1 MKLVRM
7 AIRSFAIDK
16 LAGYLEPFTTRR
28 EISRKIYCKAL
39 VDDIANST
47 SVVRHPAEKFGASRI
62 VAETEPSRRGHSTCV
77 RFDLTHS
84 HASFFHLLHK
94 PSSPISFLSY
104 VLLSAITGMIWLTL
118 IIQTIGI
125 YVVSSPARH
134 DLLNVLN
141 TAVHAALVPSDYTPT
156 SSHPFYTSKPTQHEP
171 KLGSSL
177 SFSGSRSL
185 QLEEHE
191 REILDE
197 EIDDINEAPDSDIA
211 LPHPPVVQTDSQ
223 PYPFFVSSSGR
234 FMLDFQCIWSYPVEG
249 VDAALCRPNPESY
262 RAHFSTAVRDY
273 FCWASS
279 TFWEAMRRSREG
291 SSQGSVALIVI
302 AWEVVVRRFSSSHKI
317 PYNPS
322 ENVCCTGPHSL
333 WWNLAH
339 GCALCLCHSQC
350 SIPLCPGHRLPVVL
364 HQMFR

>member
-1 MKLVRM
+1 
-7 AIRSFAIDK
+7 
-16 LAGYLEPFTTRR
+16 
-28 EISRKIYCKAL
+28 
-39 VDDIANST
+39 
-47 SVVRHPAEKFGASRI
+47 
-62 VAETEPSRRGHSTCV
+62 
-77 RFDLTHS
+77 
-84 HASFFHLLHK
+84 
-94 PSSPISFLSY
+94 
-104 VLLSAITGMIWLTL
+104 MIWLTL

-234 FMLDFQCIWSYPVEG
+234 FMLDFQCICSYPVEG

-291 SSQGSVALIVI
+291 SFQGSVALIVI
-302 AWEVVVRRFSSSHKI
+302 AWEVVDLTLFGGTLPTAALYACVTRNAYTQILTTRSTLFALAPPLSARSQDSAEQMHH
-317 PYNPS
+317 
-322 ENVCCTGPHSL
+322 VC
-333 WWNLAH
+333 
-339 GCALCLCHSQC
+339 
-350 SIPLCPGHRLPVVL
+350 I
-364 HQMFR
+364 